1 MKVLFYRLGNRTLE
15 MVVLEGKK
23 CKEMGVLFERDG
35 NPYQNSESID
45 SPFFQINY
53 SLDTVL
59 DTLSTILG
67 IQ

>member
-1 MKVLFYRLGNRTLE
+1 
-15 MVVLEGKK
+15 
-23 CKEMGVLFERDG
+23 MGVLFERDG